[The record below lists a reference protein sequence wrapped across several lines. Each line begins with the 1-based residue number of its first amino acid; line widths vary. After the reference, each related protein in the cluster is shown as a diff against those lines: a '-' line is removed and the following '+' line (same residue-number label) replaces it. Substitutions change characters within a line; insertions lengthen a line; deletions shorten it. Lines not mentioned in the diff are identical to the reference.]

1 MVGSRVGG
9 DHMSDMTELARRL
22 SAALERIGTGA
33 DALGGA
39 APGGGGA
46 AADDAG
52 AAELREAL
60 EAERT
65 TNAQLTERVRA
76 IKDKQETMV
85 SALEAKVARLTQQID
100 AAGAEMQRQKRLNA
114 DLADANRALSEA
126 AKAGV
131 TEPHL
136 INRSMQTELEALRA
150 ARAAEMAEMEEI
162 LSELKPL
169 IGEVA

>member
-1 MVGSRVGG
+1 MGAEQ
-9 DHMSDMTELARRL
+9 MSEMTELAQRL
-22 SAALERIGTGA
+22 SAALERIG
-33 DALGGA
+33 
-39 APGGGGA
+39 
-46 AADDAG
+46 AG
-52 AAELREAL
+52 LEAQAAETGSEDGQAGSGEIARLSEAL

-85 SALEAKVARLTQQID
+85 GALETKVARLGQQLD
-100 AAGAEMQRQKRLNA
+100 AAGTELQRLKKLNA
-114 DLADANRALSEA
+114 DLTDANKALSEA
-126 AKAGV
+126 ATKGLA
-131 TEPHL
+131 EPHL

-169 IGEVA
+169 IEEVA